1 MTDICPDASTAPRGC
16 GLVRVQIIRDA
27 RGQPIAKWVCTFC
40 AEQRSVSAGGPI
52 SIIASDQPAAG
63 AAGLER
69 GRG

>member
-40 AEQRSVSAGGPI
+40 AEQRSPSFGKSTSSMTSNQTTALFE
-52 SIIASDQPAAG
+52 SQDA
-63 AAGLER
+63 R
-69 GRG
+69 